1 MTLQALRRSRKL
13 SAGPDNREQQ
23 HRMAVYGGTGEVA
36 MNNGHIEILS
46 VPLLAAATRAF
57 TATV

>member
-1 MTLQALRRSRKL
+1 
-13 SAGPDNREQQ
+13 
-23 HRMAVYGGTGEVA
+23 